1 MLNQFTEE
9 YRDIM
14 LAAEQR
20 AKQFGYR
27 EILPEDV
34 LVQVAKIQS
43 GNIYDLFGSFGIND
57 AILVDLFS
65 RDPFH
70 LEWGN
75 RAGDYTG
82 ISARLKQVIVD
93 SMKTAAKFQKSQA
106 GIEDF
111 LLALLHSDIDKW
123 FIQILDFI
131 GIDPKSLDI
140 ELVEINTLIAG
151 ASGANLQSWG
161 IFGPIDD
168 LMHLIE
174 NTFWWAKDNMSE
186 PWKSN
191 SEAKKWAPF
200 DQNIPQEKK
209 ESKTPGLDFFWTDLT
224 LEAKNKKI
232 DPVFGRDTEI
242 DRLISI
248 LNRKTKNNPCLVG
261 DPGVGKTAVVEWL
274 ARRIIEWTVPFA
286 MQNKRIISLNLSQ
299 MVAGTKY
306 RGEFEQ
312 RIKLVID
319 EASKLE
325 NEVIMFIDEIH
336 TIIGAGS
343 GEGSLDAANILK
355 PAMARWKISLIGATT
370 LNEYQKYI
378 EKDSAL
384 ERRFQKIDVAEPTK
398 EVSNLILTGL
408 RSSFEEF
415 HNLIIDD
422 DAIADAVELSARYVT
437 DRFLPDKAIDLIDE
451 ACSTKSMT
459 YNFDTSEV
467 SELKEKMQTIQKEM
481 EDFLISQQYQ
491 KALKKRKAIEEINL
505 EIEEKKKKRTIP
517 RKDRLHITGS
527 DIQKVIHQ
535 ISGIPLKNLEKENMA
550 RLRLLD
556 SVLKWRILG
565 QSDAIDSITSS
576 LKRSSVGISNPNRPI
591 GSFLFLGPTG
601 VGKTELVKVLAEEF
615 FADPKALIKIDMSEF
630 QDKSSA
636 SKLIGTTA
644 WYVGYEEWGM
654 LTEKVRRKPYSII
667 LLDEIEKGNADVYNL
682 LLQILEDGMVTDG
695 KWRSINFKNTIIVMT
710 SNIGSDEFNEKAAQI
725 GFATWEKEEENI
737 IADYAL
743 IRDKVLKQLSDFFAP
758 EFLNRIDKTIVF
770 NPLDKKVLKNIII
783 LQLNELITRLALI
796 WVVWSYNTKAV
807 NLILKSTYNPEYGA
821 RPVRRFIQDR
831 VEDTIADMMISG
843 NKKKRNLELST
854 NWDNLEFIW
863 K

>member
-9 YRDIM
+9 YRNIM

-27 EILPEDV
+27 DILPEDI
-34 LVQVAKIQS
+34 LIQVAKVQS

-57 AILVDLFS
+57 AILIDLFS
-65 RDPFH
+65 RPPFQ
-70 LEWGN
+70 LEGGN
-75 RAGDYTG
+75 RGGDYTG
-82 ISARLKQVIVD
+82 ISPRLKAVIVD
-93 SMKTAAKFQKSQA
+93 SMRTAAKFQKGQA
-106 GIEDF
+106 GLEDF
-111 LLALLHSDIDKW
+111 LLALLTSETDNW

-131 GIDPKSLDI
+131 GIDPKSLEI
-140 ELVEINTLIAG
+140 ELIEINTLIAG
-151 ASGANLQSWG
+151 AGGAENG
-161 IFGPIDD
+161 GMFGPIDD

-174 NTFWWAKDNMSE
+174 DTFGGAKGD
-186 PWKSN
+186 
-191 SEAKKWAPF
+191 KKWKETGTEKSDVKKWGPF
-200 DQNIPQEKK
+200 DQNTPQDKK
-209 ESKTPGLDFFWTDLT
+209 DSTTPALDFFWTDLT
-224 LEAKNKKI
+224 LEARQKKI
-232 DPVFGRDTEI
+232 DPIFGRDTEI

-261 DPGVGKTAVVEWL
+261 DPGVGKTAVVEGL
-274 ARRIIEWTVPFA
+274 ARRIVEGTVPFA

-325 NEVIMFIDEIH
+325 NEVIIFIDEIH

-355 PAMARWKISLIGATT
+355 PAMARGKISLIGATT
-370 LNEYQKYI
+370 LTEYQKYI

-398 EVSNLILTGL
+398 EVANLIITGL

-422 DAIADAVELSARYVT
+422 DAIVDAVELSTRYIT

-467 SELKEKMQTIQKEM
+467 TELKEKMQTIQKEM
-481 EDFLISQQYQ
+481 EDLLISQQYQ
-491 KALKKRKAIEEINL
+491 KALQKRKTLEAIATQVD
-505 EIEEKKKKRTIP
+505 EKKKKRTIP
-517 RKDRLHITGS
+517 RKDRLHITSS
-527 DIQKVIHQ
+527 DIQRVIHQ
-535 ISGIPLKNLEKENMA
+535 ISGVPLKNLEKEDMS
-550 RLRLLD
+550 RLRGLDGLL
-556 SVLKWRILG
+556 KKRILG
-565 QSDAIDSITSS
+565 QSDAIDAITSS

-644 WYVGYEEWGM
+644 GYVGYEEGGM

-682 LLQILEDGMVTDG
+682 LLQILEDGIVTDG
-695 KWRSINFKNTIIVMT
+695 KGRSINFKNTIIIMT

-725 GFATWEKEEENI
+725 GFSTGEKEEEKI
-737 IADYAL
+737 FADYSE
-743 IRDKVLKQLSDFFAP
+743 IREKVLKQLPDYFSP
-758 EFLNRIDKTIVF
+758 EFLNRVDKTIVF
-770 NPLDKKVLKNIII
+770 NPLDKKVLKNIVI
-783 LQLNELITRLALI
+783 LQLDDLLSRLKNLG
-796 WVVWSYNTKAV
+796 VTCTYDTKAV

-821 RPVRRFIQDR
+821 RPVRRYIQDK
-831 VEDTIADMMISG
+831 VEDAIADMMIASG
-843 NKKKRNLELST
+843 KKKNQLVLSAKGDDLT
-854 NWDNLEFIW
+854 FTW

>member
-1 MLNQFTEE
+1 
-9 YRDIM
+9 
-14 LAAEQR
+14 
-20 AKQFGYR
+20 
-27 EILPEDV
+27 
-34 LVQVAKIQS
+34 
-43 GNIYDLFGSFGIND
+43 
-57 AILVDLFS
+57 
-65 RDPFH
+65 
-70 LEWGN
+70 
-75 RAGDYTG
+75 
-82 ISARLKQVIVD
+82 
-93 SMKTAAKFQKSQA
+93 
-106 GIEDF
+106 
-111 LLALLHSDIDKW
+111 
-123 FIQILDFI
+123 
-131 GIDPKSLDI
+131 
-140 ELVEINTLIAG
+140 
-151 ASGANLQSWG
+151 
-161 IFGPIDD
+161 
-168 LMHLIE
+168 
-174 NTFWWAKDNMSE
+174 
-186 PWKSN
+186 
-191 SEAKKWAPF
+191 
-200 DQNIPQEKK
+200 
-209 ESKTPGLDFFWTDLT
+209 
-224 LEAKNKKI
+224 
-232 DPVFGRDTEI
+232 
-242 DRLISI
+242 
-248 LNRKTKNNPCLVG
+248 
-261 DPGVGKTAVVEWL
+261 
-274 ARRIIEWTVPFA
+274 
-286 MQNKRIISLNLSQ
+286 

-325 NEVIMFIDEIH
+325 NEVIIFIDEIH

-355 PAMARWKISLIGATT
+355 PAMARGKISLIGATT

-398 EVSNLILTGL
+398 EVASMIITGL
-408 RSSFEEF
+408 RPSFEEF

-422 DAIADAVELSARYVT
+422 DAIADAVELSTRYIT

-467 SELKEKMQTIQKEM
+467 TELKEKVQGIQKEM
-481 EDFLISQQYQ
+481 EDLLISQQYQ
-491 KALKKRKAIEEINL
+491 KALKKRKLIESINTEID
-505 EIEEKKKKRTIP
+505 EKKNKRTVP

-535 ISGIPLKNLEKENMA
+535 ISGIPLKNLEKENMT

-556 SVLKWRILG
+556 TILKKRILG
-565 QSDAIDSITSS
+565 QSDAIDAITSS

-644 WYVGYEEWGM
+644 GYVGYEEGGM

-667 LLDEIEKGNADVYNL
+667 LLDEIEKGNFDVYNL

-695 KWRSINFKNTIIVMT
+695 KGRAINFKNTIIIMT

-725 GFATWEKEEENI
+725 GFLTGEKEEEGI
-737 IADYAL
+737 IADYAN
-743 IRDKVLKQLSDFFAP
+743 IREKVLKQLPDFFAP

-770 NPLDKKVLKNIII
+770 NPLDKKVLKNIIT
-783 LQLNELITRLALI
+783 LQLEELITRLALVG
-796 WVVWSYNTKAV
+796 VVCTFDSKAV
-807 NLILKSTYNPEYGA
+807 SLILKSTYNPEYGA
-821 RPVRRFIQDR
+821 RPVRRYIQDR
-831 VEDTIADMMISG
+831 IEDVVADSMISG
-843 NKKKRNLELST
+843 NKKKKNLFLSAKGEELVF
-854 NWDNLEFIW
+854 NWS
-863 K
+863 

>member
-9 YRDIM
+9 YRNIM

-27 EILPEDV
+27 EILPEDI
-34 LVQVAKIQS
+34 LIQVAKVTS

-57 AILVDLFS
+57 AILMDLFS
-65 RDPFH
+65 RPPFH
-70 LEWGN
+70 LEGGN
-75 RAGDYTG
+75 RAGEYTG
-82 ISARLKQVIVD
+82 ISPRLKQVIVD
-93 SMKTAAKFQKSQA
+93 SMRTASKFQKSQA
-106 GIEDF
+106 GLEDF
-111 LLALLHSDIDKW
+111 LLALLHSDTDNW

-131 GIDPKSLDI
+131 GIDPKSFDV
-140 ELVEINTLIAG
+140 ELVEINTLIAWAG
-151 ASGANLQSWG
+151 ESSSTGV
-161 IFGPIDD
+161 FGPIDD

-174 NTFWWAKDNMSE
+174 DTFGSGKGENKGKEKWNEKTE
-186 PWKSN
+186 PI
-191 SEAKKWAPF
+191 KWAPF
-200 DQNIPQEKK
+200 DQNPPQDKK
-209 ESKTPGLDFFWTDLT
+209 DSSTPALDFFGTDLT
-224 LEAKNKKI
+224 FEARQKKI
-232 DPVFGRDTEI
+232 DPIFGRDMEI

-248 LNRKTKNNPCLVG
+248 LNRKTKNNPCLVW
-261 DPGVGKTAVVEWL
+261 DPWVGKTAVVEWL
-274 ARRIIEWTVPFA
+274 ARRIVEGTVPFA

-325 NEVIMFIDEIH
+325 NEVIIFIDEIH

-355 PAMARWKISLIGATT
+355 PAMARGKISLIGATT
-370 LNEYQKYI
+370 LTEYQKYI

-398 EVSNLILTGL
+398 EVTNLIITGL

-422 DAIADAVELSARYVT
+422 DAIIDAVEFSARYIT

-467 SELKEKMQTIQKEM
+467 TELKWKMQEIQKEM
-481 EDFLISQQYQ
+481 EDLLISQQYQ
-491 KALKKRKAIEEINL
+491 KALKKRKVLEEMAGT
-505 EIEEKKKKRTIP
+505 IEEKKKKRTIP

-527 DIQKVIHQ
+527 DIQRVIHQ
-535 ISGIPLKNLEKENMA
+535 ISGIPLKNIEKEDMS
-550 RLRLLD
+550 RLRGLDILL
-556 SVLKWRILG
+556 KKRILG
-565 QSDAIDSITSS
+565 QSDAIAAITSS

-601 VGKTELVKVLAEEF
+601 VGKTELVKVLAQEF

-644 WYVGYEEWGM
+644 GYVGYEEGGM

-667 LLDEIEKGNADVYNL
+667 LLDEIEKWNSDVYNL
-682 LLQILEDGMVTDG
+682 LLQILEDGVVTDG
-695 KWRSINFKNTIIVMT
+695 KGRIVNFKNTIIIMT

-725 GFATWEKEEENI
+725 GFSTGEKEEEKI
-737 IADYAL
+737 IADYSE
-743 IRDKVLKQLSDFFAP
+743 IKEKVLKQLPDFFAP
-758 EFLNRIDKTIVF
+758 EFLNRIDKVIVF
-770 NPLDKKVLKNIII
+770 NPLDKKVLKNIVM
-783 LQLNELITRLALI
+783 LQLDDLISRLNNI
-796 WVVWSYNTKAV
+796 GITCSYDSKAV
-807 NLILKSTYNPEYGA
+807 NQILKSTYNPEYGA
-821 RPVRRFIQDR
+821 RPVRRYIQDKI
-831 VEDTIADMMISG
+831 EDAIADTMILAG
-843 NKKKRNLELST
+843 KKKNQLTLSAKGDDLT
-854 NWDNLEFIW
+854 FFW

>member
-1 MLNQFTEE
+1 
-9 YRDIM
+9 M

-34 LVQVAKIQS
+34 LIQVAKVQS
-43 GNIYDLFGSFGIND
+43 WNIYDLFWSFGIND
-57 AILVDLFS
+57 AILLDLFS
-65 RDPFH
+65 RFPFH
-70 LEWGN
+70 LEGGN
-75 RAGDYTG
+75 RSGDYMG
-82 ISARLKQVIVD
+82 ISPRLKQVIVD
-93 SMKTAAKFQKSQA
+93 SMKTAAKFQKWQA
-106 GIEDF
+106 GLEDF
-111 LLALLHSDIDKW
+111 LLALLHSETDNW
-123 FIQILDFI
+123 FIQVLDFI
-131 GIDPKSLDI
+131 GIDPKGFEV

-151 ASGANLQSWG
+151 ASGADIQNGG

-174 NTFWWAKDNMSE
+174 DTFGWAKNENGKPKIDNR
-186 PWKSN
+186 KT
-191 SEAKKWAPF
+191 APF
-200 DQNIPQEKK
+200 DQNPPQDKK
-209 ESKTPGLDFFWTDLT
+209 ESKTPGLDFFGTDLT
-224 LEAKNKKI
+224 LEARNKKI
-232 DPVFGRDTEI
+232 DPIFGRDTEI

-274 ARRIIEWTVPFA
+274 ARRIVDGTVPFA

-306 RGEFEQ
+306 RWEFEQ

-325 NEVIMFIDEIH
+325 NEVIIFIDEIH

-355 PAMARWKISLIGATT
+355 PAMARGKISLIGATT

-398 EVSNLILTGL
+398 DVANMIITGL

-422 DAIADAVELSARYVT
+422 DAISDAVELSTRYIT

-467 SELKEKMQTIQKEM
+467 TELKEKAQLIQKEM
-481 EDFLISQQYQ
+481 EDLLISQQYQ
-491 KALKKRKAIEEINL
+491 KALKKRKMIESINIEID
-505 EIEEKKKKRTIP
+505 EKKNKRTVP

-535 ISGIPLKNLEKENMA
+535 ISGIPLKNLEKESMA
-550 RLRLLD
+550 RLRSLD
-556 SVLKWRILG
+556 SVLKKRVLG
-565 QSDAIDSITSS
+565 QSDAIDAIVSS

-615 FADPKALIKIDMSEF
+615 FADPKALIKIDMSEY

-644 WYVGYEEWGM
+644 GYVGYEEGGM

-667 LLDEIEKGNADVYNL
+667 LLDEIEKGNFDVYNL
-682 LLQILEDGMVTDG
+682 LLQILEDGIVTDG
-695 KWRSINFKNTIIVMT
+695 KGRAINFKNTIIVMT

-725 GFATWEKEEENI
+725 GFFTGEKEEEGI
-737 IADYAL
+737 ISDYAN
-743 IRDKVLKQLSDFFAP
+743 IREKVLKQLPEFFAP

-783 LQLNELITRLALI
+783 LHLEELIARLGLVGVNCAFD
-796 WVVWSYNTKAV
+796 TKAV
-807 NLILKSTYNPEYGA
+807 NLILKATYNPEFGA
-821 RPVRRFIQDR
+821 RPVRRYIQDR
-831 VEDTIADMMISG
+831 IEDVVADMMISW
-843 NKKKRNLELST
+843 NKKKKNLLLSAKEEELQFT
-854 NWDNLEFIW
+854 WN
-863 K
+863 